1 MGKVDCYYFKTRV
14 SHGGLSMD
22 CPPHCGLTGDFCPIY
37 EHGERE
43 TCERQLPWNEEEKGA
58 K

>member
-1 MGKVDCYYFKTRV
+1 MN
-14 SHGGLSMD
+14 
-22 CPPHCGLTGDFCPIY
+22 CPPHCGLKEDFCPIY

-43 TCERQLPWNEEEKGA
+43 TCERQVPWNEEEKEA